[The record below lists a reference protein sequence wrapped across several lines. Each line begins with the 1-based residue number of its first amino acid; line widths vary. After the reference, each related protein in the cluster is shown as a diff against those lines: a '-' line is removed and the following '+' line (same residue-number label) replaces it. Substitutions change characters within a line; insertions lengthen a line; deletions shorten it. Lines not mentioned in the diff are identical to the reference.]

1 MFLYVVIVFLIIIVI
16 ELLIYKFIIARSKK
30 VMKAKDIYNDEDLD
44 MYKYINNEID
54 TSDST
59 KDINTDEVDTSDSTS
74 NTNTDE
80 VITSDSTSSMST
92 NDAIAS
98 DSISASNTN
107 EVITSDSASSM
118 TINDVVASDSA
129 SSMTINDAATSDSAS
144 SMSIDGVVMPD
155 SIEGGEKG
163 SKIKILFIG
172 SIPCKTIPKNASWKL
187 YKKGQY
193 EKYNKHYNKY
203 GIREK
208 QTIGVG
214 FTFPFINIYLKKFEL
229 NTDPYFVLYKPWADR
244 FKIIPEYKSKIIY
257 TDLSEFG
264 KNIKDEDRIKMN
276 GANLIHIDMRTLEFL
291 LPENEAHKFMT
302 KDPVLKE
309 SVYTKSYETKFIK
322 FFGQFLSNDG
332 YIICDECSG
341 LVPYRKPDDKPF
353 KSHPIKINDDMCC
366 TCLDYFDNPIE
377 ITDKGEPKRFP
388 AYPKY
393 VNDAFLISR
402 LIYPHVYKKQKCVE
416 ALHQ

>member
-30 VMKAKDIYNDEDLD
+30 EMKAKDIYNDEDLD
-44 MYKYINNEID
+44 MYKYINNETD

-59 KDINTDEVDTSDSTS
+59 KDINTDEVDTPDSTSNMNTDEANLSDSISTSNTNEATTSDSTS
-74 NTNTDE
+74 NMNIDEASMSDSMSSTNTDKE
-80 VITSDSTSSMST
+80 NLSDSMSSA
-92 NDAIAS
+92 NIDEAS
-98 DSISASNTN
+98 
-107 EVITSDSASSM
+107 M
-118 TINDVVASDSA
+118 
-129 SSMTINDAATSDSAS
+129 SDSAS
-144 SMSIDGVVMPD
+144 SMSTNDVVTPDSASSMTTNDVNTSDSASSISINEVVMPD

-172 SIPCKTIPKNASWKL
+172 SIPCKKIPKDASWKL
-187 YKKGQY
+187 YKKGKY

-214 FTFPFINIYLKKFEL
+214 FTFPFIDTYLKKFGS
-229 NTDPYFVLYKPWADR
+229 NTDPYFVLYKPWADK

-264 KNIKDEDRIKMN
+264 KNVKDEDRIKMN
-276 GANLIHIDMRTLEFL
+276 GANLIYIDMRTLEFL
-291 LPENEAHKFMT
+291 LPENETHKFMT

-322 FFGQFLSNDG
+322 FFG
-332 YIICDECSG
+332 
-341 LVPYRKPDDKPF
+341 
-353 KSHPIKINDDMCC
+353 
-366 TCLDYFDNPIE
+366 
-377 ITDKGEPKRFP
+377 
-388 AYPKY
+388 
-393 VNDAFLISR
+393 
-402 LIYPHVYKKQKCVE
+402 
-416 ALHQ
+416 